1 MQTNYILVI
10 HIIYNTL
17 TCLIYKLKLSWVL
30 NNISEECHLLQEV
43 ILVQNLCKITLK
55 CYGGSS
61 IFTINHKGCCLSS
74 LWWICCGIVQA
85 HNLKVNGSIP
95 FPATIE
101 RLCRSCDRLFVC
113 YLFVLFLR
121 LSFSENGPSL
131 FLNHPIQFLNQLKI
145 TKNHYQIHI
154 DACIFHKVQYFSSIV
169 VRWNMFLYGWAEVII
184 WKIGRKRGI
193 PWCLPR
199 DHLQMDRRQ
208 RHARP
213 PYRPLLEV
221 QERWG
226 RCLGQIR

>member
-1 MQTNYILVI
+1 MA
-10 HIIYNTL
+10 
-17 TCLIYKLKLSWVL
+17 
-30 NNISEECHLLQEV
+30 QEV
-43 ILVQNLCKITLK
+43 A
-55 CYGGSS
+55 GSS
-61 IFTINHKGCCLSS
+61 PVYHPILQRGVEQWQLVRLITWRSMVRFHSPLP
-74 LWWICCGIVQA
+74 
-85 HNLKVNGSIP
+85 LKDYAGHVTG
-95 FPATIE
+95 F
-101 RLCRSCDRLFVC
+101 FVC